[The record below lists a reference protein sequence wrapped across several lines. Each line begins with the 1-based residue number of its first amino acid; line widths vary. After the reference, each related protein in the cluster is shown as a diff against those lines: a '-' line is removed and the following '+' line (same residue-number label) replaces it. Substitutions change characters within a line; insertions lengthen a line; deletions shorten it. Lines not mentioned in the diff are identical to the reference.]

1 MKRFYKKVSVAP
13 VEGGFEVHLDGKPIR
28 TPSRAIMM
36 IPNKELTEAIA
47 AEWDAQKEFVE
58 TGVMPL
64 TRLAYAAI
72 DHVGQNR
79 ADVVDQIS
87 KYAETDL
94 VSYRAEGPRP
104 LQEMQ
109 NNAWQPLVEWM
120 EKRFGV
126 KLAIT
131 EGVIP
136 VEQDPEHMA
145 VIRDLVEG
153 IDDFRLAAVQA
164 VTTAS
169 GSVAIG
175 LALWDDAIEPDKAW
189 RVAQVEEDYQIG
201 FWGDDLNAMA
211 MREGRRQTLMAGAE
225 ILRVLN
231 K

>member
-1 MKRFYKKVSVAP
+1 
-13 VEGGFEVHLDGKPIR
+13 
-28 TPSRAIMM
+28 
-36 IPNKELTEAIA
+36 
-47 AEWDAQKEFVE
+47 
-58 TGVMPL
+58 
-64 TRLAYAAI
+64 
-72 DHVGQNR
+72 
-79 ADVVDQIS
+79 
-87 KYAETDL
+87 
-94 VSYRAEGPRP
+94 
-104 LQEMQ
+104 
-109 NNAWQPLVEWM
+109 M

-126 KLAIT
+126 KLAVT

-136 VEQDPEHMA
+136 IEQDPEHMA
-145 VIRDLVEG
+145 VIREVVEG

-189 RVAQVEEDYQIG
+189 EVAQVEENYQIG
-201 FWGDDLNAMA
+201 FWGDDLNAVA